1 MLTYAAG
8 TSGQLEVQRE
18 VYGALAL
25 SRTITTVCE
34 TGFGAGNTTL
44 SLGAYMYGRKV
55 LRPLKASSIHGLKAS
70 CIHGLKA
77 WCLGVILRVRLGDS
91 MLNWRESRRLRACSG
106 VNSMSLEHA

>member
-44 SLGAYMYGRKV
+44 SLRLYMV
-55 LRPLKASSIHGLKAS
+55 VRPLKAS
-70 CIHGLKA
+70 CIHGLKT
-77 WCLGVILRVRLGDS
+77 
-91 MLNWRESRRLRACSG
+91 
-106 VNSMSLEHA
+106 